1 MSGPISLGLV
11 LAALLL
17 GLLALLG
24 VVLRRLSRITGE
36 EKSRAVLLEGLRGD
50 LVGRVDGLERRNA
63 ELQTILT
70 QQLGTTQHLLE
81 QRLSGQEQ
89 SLREQ
94 LSHQAASLQSQTG
107 ILQRH
112 MEGTQATLAQVT
124 EKMGMVQQTSL
135 RMAELGKDI
144 EGLQR
149 LLRAPKARGEL
160 GELGLETILRD
171 ILPKDRV
178 VYQYA
183 FADGRKVDAMVLLDR
198 GLLPIDAKFPMEDFQ
213 RYLEA
218 EEDDR
223 PKARRAFLANLKKK
237 IDDIAKLY
245 VRPGEGTLPLALM
258 YLPAESLYYEAFV
271 VHVPEE
277 EDLWHYA
284 YERSVLPLSPGTLTA
299 YLKTVALGL
308 KAAAVEQNA
317 RQVLDLLA
325 TLERDLRSFEG
336 GFETLGRHLAN
347 AHQKYDEGQR
357 ALQRLSGHLERA
369 RDLGSE
375 RPGDSGE

>member
-1 MSGPISLGLV
+1 MSGPLSLGLV
-11 LAALLL
+11 LAAFLL

-24 VVLRRLSRITGE
+24 VVLRRLSHITGE
-36 EKSRAVLLEGLRGD
+36 EKSRAVLLEALRGD
-50 LVGRVDGLERRNA
+50 LVGRVDGLERRNS

-94 LSHQAASLQSQTG
+94 LGHQAASLQSQTG

-183 FADGRKVDAMVLLDR
+183 FADGRKVDAMVLLNR

-277 EDLWHYA
+277 EDLWRYA

-299 YLKTVALGL
+299 YLKTIALGL

-357 ALQRLSGHLERA
+357 GLQRLSGHLERA